1 MSLRR
6 ITPAGILH
14 RLGIDPLKKLARPKP
29 FRPIAAFF
37 SAAFA
42 LGGMVGCGP
51 QQEATYPVDGLVRF
65 PDGDPVRLGT
75 VEFRRVIAANPE
87 APRWIARGTIDQEG
101 HFTLSTFQ
109 PGDGA
114 LAGNHEVIVQQLI
127 ITEDRS
133 FADHNHGR
141 RVSPH
146 YGDYASSGLK
156 ARIEADPSKQP
167 QQIVI
172 ELLTDQ
178 ADLQKSE

>member
-1 MSLRR
+1 MV
-6 ITPAGILH
+6 
-14 RLGIDPLKKLARPKP
+14 
-29 FRPIAAFF
+29 
-37 SAAFA
+37 
-42 LGGMVGCGP
+42 LGGIVGCGP
-51 QQEATYPVDGLVRF
+51 QQESTYPVDGLVRF
-65 PDGDPVRLGT
+65 PAGEPVRLGT

-87 APRWIARGTIDQEG
+87 APRWIARGTIDREG
-101 HFTLSTFQ
+101 RFTLSTFQ

-156 ARIEADPSKQP
+156 ARIEATSDRQP

-172 ELLTDQ
+172 ELTTDP
-178 ADLQKSE
+178 ADLQKAE

>member
-1 MSLRR
+1 M
-6 ITPAGILH
+6 
-14 RLGIDPLKKLARPKP
+14 KKLARPNR
-29 FRPIAAFF
+29 FHHAAFF
-37 SAAFA
+37 YPVAMA
-42 LGGMVGCGP
+42 LGGILGCSP

-65 PDGDPVRLGT
+65 PDGEPVQLGT

-87 APRWIARGTIDQEG
+87 APRWIARGTIDREG

-133 FADHNHGR
+133 FGDHNHGR

-156 ARIEADPSKQP
+156 ARIEADPSRTP
-167 QQIVI
+167 QKIVI

-178 ADLQKSE
+178 ADLQKVE

>member
-1 MSLRR
+1 M
-6 ITPAGILH
+6 ILQ
-14 RLGIDPLKKLARPKP
+14 RLGIEPLNIPASPKRSRHAGVFFP
-29 FRPIAAFF
+29 AAMV
-37 SAAFA
+37 
-42 LGGMVGCGP
+42 LGGIVGCGP
-51 QQEATYPVDGLVRF
+51 QQEATYPVDGRVRF
-65 PDGDPVRLGT
+65 QDGEPVRLGT
-75 VEFRRVIAANPE
+75 VEFRRVTAANPE
-87 APRWIARGTIDQEG
+87 ATRWIARGTIDGEG
-101 HFTLSTFQ
+101 RFTLSTFQ

-156 ARIEADPSKQP
+156 ARIEADSNRQP

-178 ADLQKSE
+178 ADLQKAE